1 MFLRA
6 SQLVL
11 SPTDLAAFL
20 ACRHRTGLDLA
31 VARGELAPPVWRD
44 PLGQAF
50 RDRGLAH
57 ERAYV
62 ASLRAR
68 GREVT
73 DLADAPEGEREARTQ
88 EALRAGVPAVAQGV
102 LAGDGW
108 RGYAD
113 VLVRVDVPSALGSWS
128 YEVHDTKLAR
138 ETRGGTVLQLAVY
151 SDLLGE
157 LQGRVPERFHVVAP
171 AASRDGSA
179 SGADEGATSA
189 FDVRAYR
196 VGDYAAFVHRVRA
209 ELLRAVGP
217 GGGPAVHPES
227 VSLHD
232 AHYPEPV
239 EACGLCR
246 WAQRCDERR
255 RADDHLSFIAGI
267 GRWHRAE
274 LVLQGHGTL
283 AAAAAMPLPIAFTP
297 KRGSRDTYVRLR
309 EQARVQHQQ
318 RTSGAPVHELLLPVA
333 PDLGLARLPE
343 PSPGDVFLDLE
354 GARFARDGGREYLF
368 GLSSVFSTDFST
380 GVRPLS
386 SDSQTIGTSCTESR
400 PFSGYSPYWA
410 QNDFEER
417 AAFESVIDH
426 LMQAWSEHPGLH
438 VYHFGHYEPST
449 FKRLMGRHAT
459 RADELDRLLR
469 AERFVDLHA
478 VVRQALRAGVES
490 YSIKQLEQFYG
501 FERAVPLDDAAAQ
514 MQVVELALEGHAPE
528 AIPIETRAAVQAYN
542 EDDCRSTAALRDWLE
557 TLRSQLIAEGTEV
570 PRPQPKAAEPPPAV
584 SDLEAAELAA
594 TARLLQGLPPVAS
607 QPQHPQHPRW
617 LLAQLLGWHRR
628 EDKAQWWERYRLN
641 ELPELELAE
650 EGAAIVGLE
659 FVERVKVVL
668 RTNSDRPTGSVI
680 DRYRYP
686 PQECEIG
693 SDDELLMRG
702 ADAAVKFGDIVKH
715 DRYARVLEVKK
726 GRTTADVH
734 PSSVFEAPVVHA
746 DALRKSLL
754 RLCDAV
760 DDPTCGIELL
770 FQRPPR
776 LTTGRFDPL
785 VYESPS
791 DFAIRLAATLDRTT
805 LPVQGPPGSGKTYI
819 GAQMIRAL
827 VRQGRKVGVVAAS
840 HKVIRNLL
848 HAVRD
853 QAAEAGETVRLGHKC
868 DPDDDAP
875 QDGGV
880 LEIKG
885 NPEALQAISGG
896 EVDVLGGTAWLW
908 AREEFTGAVD
918 VLFVDE
924 AGQMSLA
931 NALAVSPAAG
941 SLVLLGDPQQLE
953 QPQKASHPDGVDISA
968 LQHVLGDRQTMPPER
983 GLFLPVTWRLA
994 PAVCAFT
1001 SELFYEGKLHARE
1014 GLEHQRLIGTD
1025 GFDGAGLWW
1034 MPVPHDGNRNW
1045 SAEEVDAVEAL
1056 VDRLVAPGTAWVDG
1070 AGATRPLTSRDLLV
1084 VAPYNAHVNRLAERL
1099 AARDVPVGTV
1109 DRFQGQEAAV
1119 VIYAMGTSLPDDAP
1133 RGLEFLYSLNRLN
1146 VATSRARCAVF
1157 VVASPRLLEPE
1168 CRTPRQ
1174 MQLANAL
1181 CRYVEMATTVTPAGD
1196 RQT

>member
-1 MFLRA
+1 MFQRA
-6 SQLVL
+6 FQLVL
-11 SPTDLAAFL
+11 SPTDLASFL

-62 ASLRAR
+62 TWLR
-68 GREVT
+68 GHGLEVL
-73 DLADAPEGEREARTQ
+73 DLADAPEGEREALTLA
-88 EALRAGVPAVAQGV
+88 ALRAGVPAVAQGV

-113 VLVRVDVPSALGSWS
+113 VLVRVDAPSVLGAWS

-171 AASRDGSA
+171 GSP
-179 SGADEGATSA
+179 
-189 FDVRAYR
+189 FDIHAYR
-196 VGDYAAFVHRVRA
+196 LNDFAAFVRRVRGA
-209 ELLRAVGP
+209 LLRVLP
-217 GGGPAVHPES
+217 GGAA
-227 VSLHD
+227 SLHD

-274 LVLQGHGTL
+274 LVAQGHGTL
-283 AAAAAMPLPIAFTP
+283 TAAAAMPLPIAFTP

-318 RTSGAPVHELLLPVA
+318 RTSGTPVHELLLPVT

-368 GLSSVFSTDFST
+368 GAVVNLGPERGLTPIP
-380 GVRPLS
+380 GGPRKG
-386 SDSQTIGTSCTESR
+386 SD
-400 PFSGYSPYWA
+400 PYRGWWA
-410 QNDFEER
+410 HDDFEER
-417 AAFESVIDH
+417 AAFETVIDTV
-426 LMQAWSEHPGLH
+426 MQAWAAHPGLH

-459 RADELDRLLR
+459 RGDELDRLLR

-501 FERAVPLDDAAAQ
+501 FARAVPLDDATAQ
-514 MQVVELALEGHAPE
+514 MQLIELALEGHAPE
-528 AIPIETRAAVQAYN
+528 AIPAETRAAVQAYN

-557 TLRSQLIAEGTEV
+557 RLRAQLVAEGTEV
-570 PRPQPKAAEPPPAV
+570 PRPQPKAAEPPAAV

-594 TARLLQGLPPVAS
+594 SARLLEGLPPEAS

-617 LLAQLLGWHRR
+617 LMAQLLGWHRR

-641 ELPELELAE
+641 DLADEDLIE
-650 EGAAIVGLE
+650 EGAALVGLE
-659 FVERVKVVL
+659 FVERVDTVL
-668 RTNSDRPTGSVI
+668 NARTGRPTGSVI

-686 PQECEIG
+686 PQECELRSSG
-693 SDDELLMRG
+693 DLFTTG
-702 ADAAVKFGDIVKH
+702 PKKFGDVVAL
-715 DRYARVLEVKK
+715 DRDDRLIDVKK
-726 GRTTADVH
+726 GRAAADVH
-734 PSSVFEAPVVHA
+734 PMTVFQSTVIGA
-746 DALRKSLL
+746 DGLRRSLL
-754 RLCDAV
+754 RQCADVDA
-760 DDPTCGIELL
+760 PTCGGDLL
-770 FQRPPR
+770 FRRPPR
-776 LTTGRFDPL
+776 LTTGRFEPL
-785 VYESPS
+785 VYESPN
-791 DFAIRLAATLDRTT
+791 DFAIRLATTLDRTT
-805 LPVQGPPGSGKTYI
+805 LPVQGPPGSGKTCL
-819 GAQMIRAL
+819 GALMIRAL
-827 VRQGRKVGVVAAS
+827 VKQGRKVGVVAVS

-848 HAVRD
+848 DAVRT
-853 QAAEAGETVRLGHKC
+853 QASGCGELVRIGQRVRN
-868 DPDDDAP
+868 DDEDA
-875 QDGGV
+875 QDEHIVPFVANDTARAALTHG
-880 LEIKG
+880 EI
-885 NPEALQAISGG
+885 
-896 EVDVLGGTAWLW
+896 DVMGGTAWLW
-908 AREEFTGAVD
+908 ADEEFAGAVD

-1001 SELFYEGKLHARE
+1001 SELFYEGKLHPRE
-1014 GLEHQRLIGTD
+1014 GLEQQRLVGT
-1025 GFDGAGLWW
+1025 GEFDGAGLWW
-1034 MPVPHDGNRNW
+1034 VPVPHDGNRNW

-1056 VDRLVAPGTAWVDG
+1056 VDRLLTPGTQWVDG
-1070 AGATRPLTSRDLLV
+1070 DGATRPLGPQDLRV
-1084 VAPYNAHVNRLAERL
+1084 VAPYNAHVNRIAERL
-1099 AARDVPVGTV
+1099 GTSFVPTVPGTERRLVPVGTV

-1181 CRYVEMATTVTPAGD
+1181 CRYVEMARVVAV
-1196 RQT
+1196 RV